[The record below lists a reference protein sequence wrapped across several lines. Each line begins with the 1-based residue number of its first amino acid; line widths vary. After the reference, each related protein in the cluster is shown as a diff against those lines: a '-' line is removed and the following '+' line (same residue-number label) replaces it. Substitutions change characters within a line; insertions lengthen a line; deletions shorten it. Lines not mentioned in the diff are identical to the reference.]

1 VSADFR
7 RSLAAILTPLCR
19 RCPRRRG
26 GPGLRRAA
34 AATSSAVVGFELGTT
49 HPAESGFAAGAR
61 SAEPG
66 PPDSPVGTVSLVAVH
81 GTVLQA
87 RVDTA
92 SPFRNE
98 EWTLNAGPKL
108 RVGRPSYSA

>member
-61 SAEPG
+61 SAL
-66 PPDSPVGTVSLVAVH
+66 PPA
-81 GTVLQA
+81 
-87 RVDTA
+87 
-92 SPFRNE
+92 
-98 EWTLNAGPKL
+98 W
-108 RVGRPSYSA
+108 